1 MRFCAIS
8 LKDVEEAVCRM
19 VSSRPQIVSTNP
31 RSLADVWN
39 DIHRVAESLNVPERG
54 EVLIAEM
61 QRRIKEVSQRANGW
75 GRRPTVACIEW
86 LDPLMAAGNWMPELV
101 ELAGGV
107 NLFGENGKHSPWITF
122 DDLYRQDPD
131 VIIAMPC
138 GFDLKRTR
146 QEMPALTAKPG
157 WDALK
162 AVRNGRAHIADGN
175 AFFNRPGPRLVEALE
190 MLAEA
195 IQPGAFAFGHEGMEV
210 L

>member
-1 MRFCAIS
+1 
-8 LKDVEEAVCRM
+8 M

-39 DIHRVAESLNVPERG
+39 DIHRVAKSLNVPERG

-75 GRRPTVACIEW
+75 GRQPTVACIEW
-86 LDPLMAAGNWMPELV
+86 LDPLIAPSNWMPELV

-138 GFDLKRTR
+138 GFDLKRTH

-162 AVRNGRAHIADGN
+162 AVRNGPAHIADGN
-175 AFFNRPGPRLVEALE
+175 AFFNRPDPRLVEALE